1 MTVTR
6 AVCPSA
12 IGGGRRV
19 RRCDTLTMVAD
30 RGQTRRMAR
39 LYRVDNGETIG
50 QINDKQLQFLVDMLE
65 EEDEE
70 DQDYY
75 IDADTLELFSDN
87 GCDPELLALLEGALE
102 DGEDGVDIA
111 WE

>member
-1 MTVTR
+1 
-6 AVCPSA
+6 
-12 IGGGRRV
+12 
-19 RRCDTLTMVAD
+19 
-30 RGQTRRMAR
+30 
-39 LYRVDNGETIG
+39 
-50 QINDKQLQFLVDMLE
+50 MLE

>member
-1 MTVTR
+1 MTVTAR
-6 AVCPSA
+6 VCPA
-12 IGGGRRV
+12 HRRW
-19 RRCDTLTMVAD
+19 RHALTGVGH
-30 RGQTRRMAR
+30 RGQTRVMAR

-65 EEDEE
+65 EEDDE

-75 IDADTLELFSDN
+75 IDQDTLELFSDN
-87 GCDPELLALLEGALE
+87 NCDPDLLAMLEGALD
-102 DGEDGVDIA
+102 DGEDGIDIA

>member
-1 MTVTR
+1 M
-6 AVCPSA
+6 P
-12 IGGGRRV
+12 
-19 RRCDTLTMVAD
+19 
-30 RGQTRRMAR
+30 R

-50 QINDKQLQFLVDMLE
+50 QITDAHVKFLVDMLE

-70 DQDYY
+70 DQDYF
-75 IDADTLELFSDN
+75 IDQDTLELLSDN
-87 GCDPELLALLEGALE
+87 KCDPELLALLESALE

>member
-1 MTVTR
+1 
-6 AVCPSA
+6 
-12 IGGGRRV
+12 
-19 RRCDTLTMVAD
+19 
-30 RGQTRRMAR
+30 MAR

-50 QINDKQLQFLVDMLE
+50 TINEAQLKFLVEMLE

-70 DQDYY
+70 DQDYF
-75 IDADTLELFSDN
+75 IDQDTLELFSDN
-87 GCDPELLALLEGALE
+87 GCDAELLAMLENALD